1 MVLGLSWLSLFTGVG
16 DLRWSDIFNGDQ
28 AGRILIISRIPRTI
42 ALILTGSGLSVA
54 GFILQQIAQNKFAA
68 PSTSGALDASKLGI
82 LIALIYLP
90 ESGLML
96 RMCFALCFTFL
107 SCLLFMYLVR
117 RIPLRSTVMIPLI
130 GLMFGGILGA
140 ITTFF
145 AYQNNIVQNTQEWL
159 LGDFSSIMQGQY
171 ETLYLI
177 LPLVVLAYWYADR
190 FTIAGMGESF
200 SRNLGLSYK
209 KVLNLGLLIVSLVI
223 SAGVVTVGAIPFLGL
238 VVPNA
243 VSLIFGDH
251 LKKVLPFTALSG
263 AAFLL
268 FCDILGRVIVH
279 PYEIPIGMMV
289 GVIGGI
295 LFIILIL
302 RKKR

>member
-1 MVLGLSWLSLFTGVG
+1 MGLSYASLFTGVG
-16 DLRWSDIFNGDQ
+16 EISLKEVWQGGQGYQIFM
-28 AGRILIISRIPRTI
+28 ISRVPRTL

-82 LIALIYLP
+82 LFALIYLP
-90 ESGLML
+90 EAGLMP
-96 RMCFALCFTFL
+96 RMFFALCVTFL
-107 SCLLFMYLVR
+107 ASLLFMYIIQRIAVR
-117 RIPLRSTVMIPLI
+117 NTVIIPLI
-130 GLMFGGILGA
+130 GIMFGGILGA

-145 AYQNNIVQNTQEWL
+145 AYQHNIVQNTQEWL
-159 LGDFSSIMQGQY
+159 LGDFSSVMHGQY

-177 LPLVVLAYWYADR
+177 LPLVILAYWYADR

-209 KVLNLGLLIVSLVI
+209 NILYLGLLIVSLVI
-223 SAGVVTVGAIPFLGL
+223 SASVVTVGAIPFLGL

-243 VSLIFGDH
+243 VRLVYGDH
-251 LKKVLPFTALSG
+251 LRKVLPFTAFMG
-263 AAFLL
+263 AIFLL
-268 FCDILGRVIVH
+268 GCDILGRLIVY

-289 GVIGGI
+289 GLIGGV
-295 LFIILIL
+295 LFIVLIL
-302 RKKR
+302 RRKG